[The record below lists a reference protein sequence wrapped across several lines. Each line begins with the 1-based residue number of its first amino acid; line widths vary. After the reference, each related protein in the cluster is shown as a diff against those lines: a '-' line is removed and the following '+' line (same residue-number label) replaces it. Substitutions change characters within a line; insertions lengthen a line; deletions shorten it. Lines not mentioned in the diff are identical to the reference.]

1 MESYLQIAGFFT
13 IYTRVVLI
21 SIYRVCCWKG
31 QKVHKKLH
39 TINNSSKIDR
49 NIWKLKPSYSQQ
61 WSNGASQFQS
71 SETEPPPECGAASGP
86 PPLVFSSQNSGPTF
100 LLVSA
105 PGLLQSPPRHSRNL
119 VWRGK
124 GQVVAGSRG
133 GKYSWREIIGKL
145 TVFIVL
151 LWLPLFLFSS
161 DNVIS
166 AVK

>member
-105 PGLLQSPPRHSRNL
+105 PGLLQSPSRHAATSSGGWRG
-119 VWRGK
+119 RGK
-124 GQVVAGSRG
+124 GQQAAGAVNIPGAR
-133 GKYSWREIIGKL
+133 
-145 TVFIVL
+145 L
-151 LWLPLFLFSS
+151 LES
-161 DNVIS
+161 
-166 AVK
+166 